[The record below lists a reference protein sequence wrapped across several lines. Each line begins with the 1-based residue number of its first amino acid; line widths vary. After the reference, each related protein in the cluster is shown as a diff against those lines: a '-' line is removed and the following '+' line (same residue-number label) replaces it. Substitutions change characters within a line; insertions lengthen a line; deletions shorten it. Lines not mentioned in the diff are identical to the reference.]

1 MFSRVLSCIEALTIS
16 ASVAFPDGFAQALAR
31 ELLARAGRDGSAAVG
46 LEVLAAALGTTPA
59 AVVEALR
66 ALYAAGLLAFGVV
79 PVSGGAAWVVVWFAG
94 FAGEGAAIVT
104 GNVSSD
110 AASGGLFVCLPDLPG
125 GVDINNNKQTN
136 NTRGRACAREEVVVA
151 EGLLVTGN
159 ISGDAAAG
167 GERARIVALLTDQAV
182 TRGLV
187 AGGLVVGAMVPDKA
201 RDLARDLLAAGHDF
215 DFVLANVC
223 EWRRQVEAGRLHAP
237 IPALVTRLRRGFTG
251 SITTAD
257 RAEAWFVRHCPPA
270 FDLGIAPPV
279 VVEEGLLVTGNVSGD
294 TAAAAV
300 DVDPVA
306 AAWARMVA
314 GLEVDDR
321 RLAGMLEG
329 STVAPGNG
337 NHWSVRLSGNG
348 ARFVDWLRDRA
359 GLMLRSRWGF
369 EIGQPVAG
377 FEFVTAAAG
386 DD

>member
-59 AVVEALR
+59 AVVAALR

-94 FAGEGAAIVT
+94 FAGEGAAVLT

-110 AASGGLFVCLPDLPG
+110 AASGGLFVRLPDLPG
-125 GVDINNNKQTN
+125 GVDIINKQTN
-136 NTRGRACAREEVVVA
+136 NTRGRACAREEVVVE

-257 RAEAWFVRHCPPA
+257 RAEGWFVRHCPPA

-279 VVEEGLLVTGNVSGD
+279 ALAALPVTGNISGD
-294 TAAAAV
+294 AAAGDPEWDRFLALLPAIGETQIADLLEGSSAAV
-300 DVDPVA
+300 SA
-306 AAWARMVA
+306 
-314 GLEVDDR
+314 DR
-321 RLAGMLEG
+321 LVVRLAG
-329 STVAPGNG
+329 
-337 NHWSVRLSGNG
+337 RG
-348 ARFVDWLRDRA
+348 AAWVDWLRDRA
-359 GLMLRSRWGF
+359 ARRLADLLRGEWGRT
-369 EIGQPVAG
+369 VAL
-377 FEFVTAAAG
+377 EFVTAAAG